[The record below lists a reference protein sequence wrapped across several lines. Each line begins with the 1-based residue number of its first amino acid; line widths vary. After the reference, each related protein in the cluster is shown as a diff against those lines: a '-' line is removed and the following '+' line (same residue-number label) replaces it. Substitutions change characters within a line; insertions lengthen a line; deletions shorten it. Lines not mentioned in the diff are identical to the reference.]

1 MSDILPDGR
10 AFEAYRDEIQAY
22 RERQGLKPVSQTD
35 ARLLF
40 EQAARQIPCEPPPVT
55 VSEHADDD
63 EAFRLGLLA
72 HVKAGYDAQ
81 RDLLRVRWELAVWL
95 RPYVQPGGDRR
106 SSGFQDGTGSGL
118 KKHGTGSGVSDQDGT
133 GSGLKKHGTGSGV
146 SDQDGTGSGLKKH
159 GTGSG
164 VSDQDGTGSGLKK
177 HGTGSGVSDQ
187 DGTGSGLKKHGTGS
201 GVSDQ
206 DGTGSG
212 FSAYAVFE
220 EMRAAGKVSIRWS
233 SLLRYL
239 PLAEHDW
246 KTITEHAHTVK
257 GALKWC
263 ADFKRTPEE
272 REAAKYARRDTR
284 ADHDRRTEGH
294 IREIRTLNRE
304 VARLQDEVD
313 TDLAAEVAKLRA
325 QVSGL
330 KTDIQAKDRQIAR
343 LRKDA
348 AHHRLSARGGPLK
361 EVGATPQWCSKC
373 ANPPSDCEC
382 GSVPEVTA
390 NGNGAGRADLFA
402 HAVVSLPGE
411 EAAT

>member
-1 MSDILPDGR
+1 MNQVRCRS
-10 AFEAYRDEIQAY
+10 Q
-22 RERQGLKPVSQTD
+22 RERNTAVGFSTLAVNLLPPGGGGPSHVSMRSMISTMALVSQKGGSGKTTLALALAMAHERAGGQAVVID
-35 ARLLF
+35 LDPQGSAAMWGRL
-40 EQAARQIPCEPPPVT
+40 RHGVPPV
-55 VSEHADDD
+55 VISAHPPRLARVIAAAAD
-63 EAFRLGLLA
+63 
-72 HVKAGYDAQ
+72 AGAT
-81 RDLLRVRWELAVWL
+81 LAVWL

-106 SSGFQDGTGSGL
+106 SGGFQDGTGSGL
-118 KKHGTGSGVSDQDGT
+118 KK
-133 GSGLKKHGTGSGV
+133 
-146 SDQDGTGSGLKKH
+146 
-159 GTGSG
+159 
-164 VSDQDGTGSGLKK
+164 
-177 HGTGSGVSDQ
+177 
-187 DGTGSGLKKHGTGS
+187 
-201 GVSDQ
+201 

-284 ADHDRRTEGH
+284 ADHDRRNEGH
-294 IREIRTLNRE
+294 IREIRTLKRE
-304 VARLQDEVD
+304 VSRLQDEVD

-325 QVSGL
+325 QVCGL

-361 EVGATPQWCSKC
+361 EVGKPPRWCNEC
-373 ANPPSDCEC
+373 ASPPSDCEC

-411 EAAT
+411 N

>member
-1 MSDILPDGR
+1 MSDTLPDGR
-10 AFEAYRDEIQAY
+10 AFEAYRDDIQAY
-22 RERQGLKPVSQTD
+22 RQRQGLKPVSQTD

-40 EQAARQIPCEPPPVT
+40 EQAARQIRCEPPPVT

-95 RPYVQPGGDRR
+95 RPYVRQGRPKNPEPVPGLNAEPVPSWSPR
-106 SSGFQDGTGSGL
+106 
-118 KKHGTGSGVSDQDGT
+118 
-133 GSGLKKHGTGSGV
+133 
-146 SDQDGTGSGLKKH
+146 
-159 GTGSG
+159 
-164 VSDQDGTGSGLKK
+164 
-177 HGTGSGVSDQ
+177 
-187 DGTGSGLKKHGTGS
+187 
-201 GVSDQ
+201 
-206 DGTGSG
+206 
-212 FSAYAVFE
+212 AVFE
-220 EMRAAGKVSIRWS
+220 EMRESGMVAIRWS

-239 PLAEHDW
+239 PLADHDW

-361 EVGATPQWCSKC
+361 EVRATPQWCSKC

-382 GSVPEVTA
+382 GSVPEVAA

>member
-10 AFEAYRDEIQAY
+10 AFEAYRDDIEAY

-40 EQAARQIPCEPPPVT
+40 EQAARQIPCEPPPAT
-55 VSEHADDD
+55 VSEHADDE
-63 EAFRLGLLA
+63 EAFRLGLKA
-72 HVKAGYDAQ
+72 HVNAGYDAQ

-118 KKHGTGSGVSDQDGT
+118 KKHGTGSGVSD
-133 GSGLKKHGTGSGV
+133 K
-146 SDQDGTGSGLKKH
+146 
-159 GTGSG
+159 
-164 VSDQDGTGSGLKK
+164 
-177 HGTGSGVSDQ
+177 
-187 DGTGSGLKKHGTGS
+187 
-201 GVSDQ
+201 

-220 EMRAAGKVSIRWS
+220 EMRAAGKVAIRWS

-246 KTITEHAHTVK
+246 KTITEQAHTVK

-294 IREIRTLNRE
+294 IREIRTLKRQ
-304 VARLQDEVD
+304 VALLQDEVD

-361 EVGATPQWCSKC
+361 EVRALPRWCNKC
-373 ANPPSDCEC
+373 ASPPSDCEC

-390 NGNGAGRADLFA
+390 NGNGAGKADLFA

>member
-55 VSEHADDD
+55 VSGHADDD

-72 HVKAGYDAQ
+72 HVNAGYDAQ

-118 KKHGTGSGVSDQDGT
+118 KK
-133 GSGLKKHGTGSGV
+133 
-146 SDQDGTGSGLKKH
+146 
-159 GTGSG
+159 
-164 VSDQDGTGSGLKK
+164 
-177 HGTGSGVSDQ
+177 
-187 DGTGSGLKKHGTGS
+187 
-201 GVSDQ
+201 

-294 IREIRTLNRE
+294 IREIRTLKRE
-304 VARLQDEVD
+304 VSRLQDEVD

-325 QVSGL
+325 QVCGL

-361 EVGATPQWCSKC
+361 EVGKPPRWCNEC
-373 ANPPSDCEC
+373 ASPPSDCEC

>member
-1 MSDILPDGR
+1 MNDILPDGR

-22 RERQGLKPVSQTD
+22 RQRQGLKPVSQTD
-35 ARLLF
+35 IRLLF
-40 EQAARQIPCEPPPVT
+40 EQAARQIRCVPPPM
-55 VSEHADDD
+55 SEHADGE
-63 EAFRLGLLA
+63 EAFRLGLKA
-72 HVKAGYDAQ
+72 HVNAGYDAQ

-106 SSGFQDGTGSGL
+106 SSGF
-118 KKHGTGSGVSDQDGT
+118 QDGT

-284 ADHDRRTEGH
+284 ADHDRRDRGAYQGDP
-294 IREIRTLNRE
+294 N
-304 VARLQDEVD
+304 
-313 TDLAAEVAKLRA
+313 AESGGCPPAGRSGYRPCRRSGEAPGAGLRA
-325 QVSGL
+325 QDGHPSEG
-330 KTDIQAKDRQIAR
+330 
-343 LRKDA
+343 
-348 AHHRLSARGGPLK
+348 SA
-361 EVGATPQWCSKC
+361 
-373 ANPPSDCEC
+373 DCEAAERR
-382 GSVPEVTA
+382 GPPP
-390 NGNGAGRADLFA
+390 
-402 HAVVSLPGE
+402 AVSTWRSP
-411 EAAT
+411 

>member
-1 MSDILPDGR
+1 
-10 AFEAYRDEIQAY
+10 
-22 RERQGLKPVSQTD
+22 
-35 ARLLF
+35 
-40 EQAARQIPCEPPPVT
+40 
-55 VSEHADDD
+55 
-63 EAFRLGLLA
+63 
-72 HVKAGYDAQ
+72 
-81 RDLLRVRWELAVWL
+81 
-95 RPYVQPGGDRR
+95 
-106 SSGFQDGTGSGL
+106 
-118 KKHGTGSGVSDQDGT
+118 
-133 GSGLKKHGTGSGV
+133 
-146 SDQDGTGSGLKKH
+146 
-159 GTGSG
+159 
-164 VSDQDGTGSGLKK
+164 
-177 HGTGSGVSDQ
+177 
-187 DGTGSGLKKHGTGS
+187 
-201 GVSDQ
+201 
-206 DGTGSG
+206 
-212 FSAYAVFE
+212 
-220 EMRAAGKVSIRWS
+220 MRAAGKVSIRWS

-239 PLAEHDW
+239 PLADHDW

-361 EVGATPQWCSKC
+361 EVRATPQWCSKC

-382 GSVPEVTA
+382 GSVPEVAA